1 MWTNTVSKSLIQ
13 VAIKINDYFN
23 EWEDAQSLVFGFLNE
38 VKEQDAQ
45 SLVFGFLN
53 EVKEQLRATFF

>member
-1 MWTNTVSKSLIQ
+1 
-13 VAIKINDYFN
+13 
-23 EWEDAQSLVFGFLNE
+23 LVFGFLNE